1 MKKCYWSWKTWHSND
16 RYIKRF
22 WKMKKEKLKELVK
35 AIERMS
41 KASSEYW
48 KDRVGDYHREYVESW
63 CKEVIECIEALE
75 EP

>member
-1 MKKCYWSWKTWHSND
+1 
-16 RYIKRF
+16 
-22 WKMKKEKLKELVK
+22 MKKEKLKELVK